1 MNKDSK
7 IPIQFFARVELFDH
21 VIYPLSVKI
30 DDNNIIQLFRKLHIM
45 STIDYKISLEDWI
58 EQSTK
63 NLTGFTEK
71 EAIILFNTY
80 KAFSS
85 EIDQSSVNVKN
96 DGKSQKNTVD
106 VRYFGLFF
114 ALQLFM
120 IRTKISLGIDTRDKT
135 PWQVIHN
142 IKSGIKW
149 SISYEFTERK
159 II

>member
-1 MNKDSK
+1 
-7 IPIQFFARVELFDH
+7 
-21 VIYPLSVKI
+21 
-30 DDNNIIQLFRKLHIM
+30 M

-135 PWQVIHN
+135 PWQVIQN
-142 IKSGIKW
+142 IK
-149 SISYEFTERK
+149 
-159 II
+159 

>member
-1 MNKDSK
+1 MNKEK
-7 IPIQFFARVELFDH
+7 TPAQFYARVELFDH

-45 STIDYKISLEDWI
+45 STIDYKISLDDWI

-63 NLTGFTEK
+63 NLSGFTEK

-80 KAFSS
+80 KAFST
-85 EIDQSSVNVKN
+85 EIEQAPTTNVKN
-96 DGKSQKNTVD
+96 DGRTQKNTVD

-120 IRTKISLGIDTRDKT
+120 VRTKISIGIDTRDKT
-135 PWQVIHN
+135 PWQVLNYFYLIRELLDN
-142 IKSGIKW
+142 
-149 SISYEFTERK
+149 RR
-159 II
+159 

>member
-1 MNKDSK
+1 MNKESK
-7 IPIQFFARVELFDH
+7 IPVQFYARVELFDH
-21 VIYPLSVKI
+21 VIYPLSVKL

-63 NLTGFTEK
+63 NLQGFSER
-71 EAIILFNTY
+71 EANILFNTY

-85 EIDQSSVNVKN
+85 EIEQATVSNKN
-96 DGKSQKNTVD
+96 EGKNQKNTVD

-120 IRTKISLGIDTRDKT
+120 VRNKTSIAIDTRDKT
-135 PWQVIHN
+135 PWQVN
-142 IKSGIKW
+142 S
-149 SISYEFTERK
+149 
-159 II
+159 